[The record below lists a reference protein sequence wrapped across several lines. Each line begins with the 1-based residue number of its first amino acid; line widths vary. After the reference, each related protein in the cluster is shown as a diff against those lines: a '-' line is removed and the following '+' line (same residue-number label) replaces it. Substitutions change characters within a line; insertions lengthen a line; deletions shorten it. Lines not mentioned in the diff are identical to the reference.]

1 MDRTE
6 RFYKIDQLLKGPTT
20 VPFERLRNV
29 LGISRAT
36 LKRDLDYM
44 RDRFNAPIE
53 YDRSTNGYRFGQVRS
68 GPRYELP
75 GLWFSATEG
84 YALLTTLKL
93 LGDVQPGL
101 LEGQLAPLVER
112 LRAVVGR
119 GDHSWDEIEKRV
131 RVFQPERRDGDP
143 AHFGTV
149 AAGTLNRRRLWMR
162 HFNRADG
169 AVTEREVSPQRLV
182 LYRDNWYVDT
192 YCHLREGLRSFSVD
206 AIQACELRETKAKEI
221 TAKQLDEYLASG
233 YGIFAGADLQWATLK
248 FSPAAARWVAS
259 QSWHP
264 KQRSRIED
272 DGSYVLEVPY
282 ANDRELVMEILK
294 YGADVEVLASTALRR
309 RVVEALDQVS
319 GIYRAR
325 GLIY

>member
-6 RFYKIDQLLKGPTT
+6 RFYKIDQLLKGTT
-20 VPFERLRNV
+20 AVRFERLRGV

-53 YDRSTNGYRFGQVRS
+53 YDRATNGYRFGKPRT

-93 LGDVQPGL
+93 LSDVQPGL

-119 GDHSWDEIEKRV
+119 GDHTWEEVEKRV
-131 RVFQPERRDGDP
+131 RIFQPERRIADP

-149 AAGTLNRRRLWMR
+149 AAGTLNRRRVWIR
-162 HFNRADG
+162 HYNRADD
-169 AVTEREVSPQRLV
+169 AVTERDVSPQRLV
-182 LYRDNWYVDT
+182 LYRDNWYLDT
-192 YCHLREGLRSFSVD
+192 YCHLREALRSFAVD
-206 AIQACELRETKAKEI
+206 AIQLAELRDTKAKEI
-221 TAKQLDEYLASG
+221 PARQLDEYLGSG
-233 YGIFAGADLQWATLK
+233 YGIFAGTEREWASLR
-248 FSPAAARWVAS
+248 FSPKSSRWVSA
-259 QSWHP
+259 QTWHP
-264 KQRSRIED
+264 DQRTQLEK
-272 DGSYVLEVPY
+272 DGSYRLDVPY
-282 ANDRELVMEILK
+282 THDRELVMEILK
-294 YGADVEVLASTALRR
+294 FGADVEVLGPPLLRQ
-309 RVVEALDQVS
+309 RVTEALVS
-319 GIYRAR
+319 AVQQYK
-325 GLIY
+325 